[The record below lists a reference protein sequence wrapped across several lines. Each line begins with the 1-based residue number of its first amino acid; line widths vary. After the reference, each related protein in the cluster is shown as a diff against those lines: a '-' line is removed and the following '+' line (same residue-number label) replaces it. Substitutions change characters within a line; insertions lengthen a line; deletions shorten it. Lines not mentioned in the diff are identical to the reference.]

1 MLGIGWN
8 EIMVV
13 LLLGFL
19 ILGPDK
25 MIESARMLGRGCR
38 QVREATD
45 ELTTSLNVDL
55 TDEEK
60 VEKSDDDELKPDG
73 SHPKG

>member
-1 MLGIGWN
+1 MLRIGWM
-8 EIMVV
+8 EILVV

-19 ILGPDK
+19 ILGPDR
-25 MIESARMLGRGCR
+25 MIESARMLGKGFR

-45 ELTTSLNVDL
+45 EITTSLSVDL
-55 TDEEK
+55 YEENKVENPDEEDVNPK
-60 VEKSDDDELKPDG
+60 G

>member
-1 MLGIGWN
+1 VLGIGWM
-8 EIMVV
+8 EILVV

-19 ILGPDK
+19 ILGPDR
-25 MIESARMLGRGCR
+25 MIESARMLGKGFR

-45 ELTTSLNVDL
+45 EITTSLSVDL
-55 TDEEK
+55 YEENRVENPDEEDVNPK
-60 VEKSDDDELKPDG
+60 G

>member
-1 MLGIGWN
+1 MLGIGWM
-8 EIMVV
+8 EILVV

-19 ILGPDK
+19 ILGPDR
-25 MIESARMLGRGCR
+25 MIESARMLGKGFR

-45 ELTTSLNVDL
+45 EITTSLSVDL
-55 TDEEK
+55 YEENKVENPDEEDVNPK
-60 VEKSDDDELKPDG
+60 G